1 MFWVLKWKKYI
12 LLTCQKEFKSLFLKC
27 FNVLMFLSKIYSFN
41 DSKRN
46 GQKRS
51 KILAMR
57 AKSKGRE
64 IKSKR

>member
-1 MFWVLKWKKYI
+1 MLKWKKYI
-12 LLTCQKEFKSLFLKC
+12 LLTFQKEFKSLFLKC
-27 FNVLMFLSKIYSFN
+27 FNVLMFLSKSYSVN

-46 GQKRS
+46 VQKRS
-51 KILAMR
+51 KMLALR

>member
-1 MFWVLKWKKYI
+1 
-12 LLTCQKEFKSLFLKC
+12 
-27 FNVLMFLSKIYSFN
+27 MFLSKSYSFN

>member
-1 MFWVLKWKKYI
+1 
-12 LLTCQKEFKSLFLKC
+12 
-27 FNVLMFLSKIYSFN
+27 MFLSKSYSVN

-46 GQKRS
+46 VQKRS
-51 KILAMR
+51 KMLALR